1 MRTNHATD
9 NQPSFLSEVSCFEH
23 SLEDPRTMPAA
34 TFARERGVMVI
45 WGEVQDKSINEEE
58 LNEWWTYEHLP
69 ERLAIPGFRRA
80 RRYYAEENGKSQY
93 LVCYEVSS
101 LDIFTSPPY
110 MAALNDPTPGTQA
123 YMPLM
128 ASMNRL
134 VCRVVQ
140 SCSRPEFG
148 ACSGSSTGATL
159 VLITFQPPA
168 AQNQRDE
175 LGGWIADT
183 IWPSLSGHQ
192 SLLAIH
198 LLQYDSWASRS
209 GSSTKS
215 YEKVNFRSAATG
227 AGSERWVILVELAE
241 SIAAPFAKHR
251 VLTDS
256 IVHQLNRFAG
266 EIESQAFGLIC
277 ALSE

>member
-1 MRTNHATD
+1 
-9 NQPSFLSEVSCFEH
+9 
-23 SLEDPRTMPAA
+23 MPAA
-34 TFARERGVMVI
+34 TFPRERGMMVI
-45 WGEVQDKSINEEE
+45 WGEVQDKSINEED

-80 RRYYAEENGKSQY
+80 RRYYSAENAQSQY

-101 LDIFTSPPY
+101 LDIFTSPAY
-110 MAALNDPTPGTQA
+110 MEALNNPTPGTQT

-134 VCRVVQ
+134 
-140 SCSRPEFG
+140 
-148 ACSGSSTGATL
+148 
-159 VLITFQPPA
+159 PPA
-168 AQNQRDE
+168 SQDLRDE
-175 LGGWIADT
+175 LGGWIAET
-183 IWPSLSGHQ
+183 IWPSLSSYQ

-198 LLQYDSWASRS
+198 LLRYDSYASQS

-215 YEKVNFRSAATG
+215 YEKVSFQSGATG
-227 AGSERWVILVELAE
+227 DIPERWVILVELAE

-251 VLTDS
+251 VLTHS
-256 IVHQLNRFAG
+256 IVHQLKRFAG

>member
-1 MRTNHATD
+1 
-9 NQPSFLSEVSCFEH
+9 
-23 SLEDPRTMPAA
+23 MPAA
-34 TFARERGVMVI
+34 TFSRERGMMVI
-45 WGEVQDKSINEEE
+45 WGEVQDKSINQED

-80 RRYYAEENGKSQY
+80 RRYYAVADEDAKSQY

-101 LDIFTSPPY
+101 LDIFTSPAY
-110 MAALNDPTPGTQA
+110 MAALNNPTPATQT

-148 ACSGSSTGATL
+148 ECSASGTGATL
-159 VLITFQPPA
+159 VLITFQPPTS
-168 AQNQRDE
+168 QDLRDE
-175 LGGWIADT
+175 LGGWIAES
-183 IWPSLSGHQ
+183 IWPSLSSQHQ

-198 LLQYDSWASRS
+198 LLRYDSYASQA

-215 YEKVNFRSAATG
+215 YEKVSFQSAATG
-227 AGSERWVILVELAE
+227 ASPERWVILVELAE
-241 SIAAPFAKHR
+241 PIAAPFAKHR
-251 VLTDS
+251 VVTHS
-256 IVHQLNRFAG
+256 IVHKLKRFAG

>member
-1 MRTNHATD
+1 
-9 NQPSFLSEVSCFEH
+9 
-23 SLEDPRTMPAA
+23 MPAA
-34 TFARERGVMVI
+34 TFPRERGMMVI
-45 WGEVQDKSINEEE
+45 WGEVQDKSINEED

-80 RRYYAEENGKSQY
+80 RRYYSGENAKSQY

-101 LDIFTSPPY
+101 LDTFTSPAY
-110 MAALNDPTPGTQA
+110 MHALNNPTPATQT

-140 SCSRPEFG
+140 SCSRPEFSECAG
-148 ACSGSSTGATL
+148 SGTGATL

-168 AQNQRDE
+168 SQNGRDE
-175 LGGWIADT
+175 LGGWIAET
-183 IWPSLSGHQ
+183 IWPSLSSHQ

-198 LLQYDSWASRS
+198 LLQYDSYASQS

-215 YEKVNFRSAATG
+215 YEKVSFQSAAS
-227 AGSERWVILVELAE
+227 SERWVILVELAE

-251 VLTDS
+251 VLTHS
-256 IVHQLNRFAG
+256 IVHQLKRFTD
-266 EIESQAFGLIC
+266 EIEPQTFGLIC
-277 ALSE
+277 ALSEE

>member
-1 MRTNHATD
+1 M
-9 NQPSFLSEVSCFEH
+9 
-23 SLEDPRTMPAA
+23 
-34 TFARERGVMVI
+34 MVI
-45 WGEVQDKSINEEE
+45 WGEVQHGSIDEEA

-80 RRYYAEENGKSQY
+80 RRYYSVENAKSQY

-101 LDIFTSPPY
+101 MDIFTSPAY
-110 MAALNDPTPGTQA
+110 MDALNNPTFATQT

-134 VCRVVQ
+134 VCHVAQ

-148 ACSGSSTGATL
+148 ECSGAGTGATL

-168 AQNQRDE
+168 SQNLRDE
-175 LGGWIADT
+175 LGSWIAERL
-183 IWPSLSGHQ
+183 WPSLSSHQ
-192 SLLAIH
+192 SLVAIH
-198 LLQYDSWASRS
+198 LLRYDSYASQS

-215 YEKVNFRSAATG
+215 YEKVNFQSAATG
-227 AGSERWVILVELAE
+227 AGPERWVILVELAE
-241 SIAAPFAKHR
+241 SITAPFAKHQ
-251 VLTDS
+251 VLTHS
-256 IVHQLNRFAG
+256 IVHQLRRYAG

-277 ALSE
+277 ALSEIENSVTRHKLEVSRPKETGPVLERSRL

>member
-1 MRTNHATD
+1 MKTNPTI
-9 NQPSFLSEVSCFEH
+9 QVGLLSYLGCLVPALSG
-23 SLEDPRTMPAA
+23 SSRTMPAA
-34 TFARERGVMVI
+34 TFPRERGMMVI
-45 WGEVQDKSINEEE
+45 WGEVQDKSINEED

-80 RRYYAEENGKSQY
+80 RRYYSAENAQSQY

-101 LDIFTSPPY
+101 LDIFTSPAY
-110 MAALNDPTPGTQA
+110 MEALNNPTPGTQT

-140 SCSRPEFG
+140 SCSRPEFSER
-148 ACSGSSTGATL
+148 SGLGTGATM

-168 AQNQRDE
+168 SQDLRDE
-175 LGGWIADT
+175 LGGWIAET
-183 IWPSLSGHQ
+183 IWPSLSSYQ

-198 LLQYDSWASRS
+198 LLRYDSYASQS

-215 YEKVNFRSAATG
+215 YEKVSFQSGATG
-227 AGSERWVILVELAE
+227 DIPERWVILVELAE

-251 VLTDS
+251 VLTHS
-256 IVHQLNRFAG
+256 IVHQLKRFAG